1 MQPPAP
7 AAPTAPARPA
17 EKPVQSARQR
27 ASALALRVVFAICG
41 MGLLVG
47 FFLPWFSVGE
57 LMSVSGLGL
66 VFSDGQMVHMLS
78 GSHRFLLFAIPALA
92 VALVVGAVF
101 GNRVVSWAAVGGGL
115 LILGYGVYTLL
126 RLFLSSTGPGMWLVI
141 FSSVAALSLGL
152 VDIGRRSSAK

>member
-1 MQPPAP
+1 VEQ
-7 AAPTAPARPA
+7 TALPA
-17 EKPVQSARQR
+17 EKSVTRRLGRPGV
-27 ASALALRVVFAICG
+27 LATRVVFAICG

-47 FFLPWFSVGE
+47 FFLPWFTVGD

-92 VALVVGAVF
+92 VLLVVGAVF
-101 GNRVVSWAAVGGGL
+101 GHRVVSWGAVAGGI
-115 LILGYGVYTLL
+115 LILGYGLYTLV

-141 FSSVAALSLGL
+141 FSSVLALALGL
-152 VDIGRRSSAK
+152 IDIGRRSSAK